1 MERKIIKNAISFTR
15 GSLIGILTGIF
26 ITLFAKVVSIGSELN
41 YKYPYLILLLPIGAL
56 LTQLIYQKLGNFY
69 KDGTVVAIDKINQ
82 ESLDEKEKNLATSQ
96 IPKTINPILIL
107 INFITTFFTHLFGAS
122 GGKEGAGVQIGLCS
136 STLFYKLE
144 QRLYKSK
151 VNFAYYLMCGAA
163 SAFSALFSA
172 PIAGVF
178 FGTQFASPNTS
189 RLDAYLSCIAS
200 SFFSVFISK
209 ALHIHTLTFNVSR
222 TLPININSFLLVIV
236 FSIVIGTLSIFT
248 TKAMHFSKTRFE
260 KISKN
265 PYLKVLYPA
274 IILMLMNLILL
285 KTTSS
290 PDYQGMGV
298 PLFEK
303 VMAND
308 KDYYSF
314 LIKLVL
320 ICLTYAASF
329 TGGEVVPLLI
339 LGALYGSTFANVFAL
354 DGQIFATLG
363 AVALLSGGTNLPL
376 VCFALGFELFKYNEP
391 TLLFVA
397 VAVSFVFSGT
407 EGIYKH
413 QAKPY

>member
-1 MERKIIKNAISFTR
+1 MERKFLFNLIRFTR
-15 GSLIGILTGIF
+15 GSLIGLLTGIL
-26 ITLFAKVVSIGSELN
+26 ITLFAKVIALGSELN
-41 YKYPYLILLLPIGAL
+41 YKYPYLILALPVGAL
-56 LTQLIYQKLGNFY
+56 LTQFIYQKLGSFY
-69 KDGTVVAIDKINQ
+69 KNGTVDAIDEINH

-136 STLFYKLE
+136 STLFYKFE
-144 QRLYKSK
+144 QRLYNSK
-151 VNFAYYLMCGAA
+151 VSFSYYLMCGAA
-163 SAFSALFSA
+163 AAFSALFSA

-189 RLDAYLSCIAS
+189 RLDAYLSCIPS
-200 SFFSVFISK
+200 SFFAVFISK
-209 ALHIHTLTFNVSR
+209 ALHIHTLTFNTSN
-222 TLPININSFLLVIV
+222 TLPIGINSFLLVV
-236 FSIVIGTLSIFT
+236 AFSILIGILSIFT
-248 TKAMHFSKTRFE
+248 TRAMHFSKIRFE
-260 KISKN
+260 KICKN
-265 PYLKVLYPA
+265 QYLKVLYPA
-274 IILMLMNLILL
+274 IILMIINLILL
-285 KTTSS
+285 MTTSN

-303 VMAND
+303 VMANE
-308 KDYYSF
+308 KNYYSF

-320 ICLTYAASF
+320 VCLTYAASF

-339 LGALYGSTFANVFAL
+339 IGALYGSTFASIFAL

-391 TLLFVA
+391 TLLFVS
-397 VAVSFVFSGT
+397 VAIAFVFSGT